1 MVKIKNFFII
11 ITFILFFL
19 ILFFK
24 NLPNN
29 KMKVVFCDVGQG
41 DAILLTKGWLQILI
55 DVGEFE
61 NINTCLTNN
70 ISFFDRNIE
79 FLLLT
84 HPDSDHIGGL
94 NYFFDSFSFSYLIA
108 NNYLLESEKFIEIRE
123 KFEDNFKKVN
133 IINAEEIE
141 NLILGGLIE
150 LNFISSSETFINSL
164 SNLGRLN
171 PNNNSLVV
179 KLVVDGVSFFL
190 GGDIER
196 EVESILVKNH
206 LINNF
211 DVLKVNH
218 HGSKTSSTPE
228 FLELIK
234 PKIGVIQVGL
244 DNKYSHPHNDVLS
257 RILMYTNNVYRND
270 KDGEIRFVIK
280 DGVVFLD

>member
-1 MVKIKNFFII
+1 MVRTKYFFII
-11 ITFILFFL
+11 IAFILFFL

-94 NYFFDSFSFSYLIA
+94 NYFFDSFNFSYLIA
-108 NNYLLESEKFIEIRE
+108 NNYLFESEKFIEIKE
-123 KFEDNFKKVN
+123 KFEDNFKKAA

-150 LNFISSSETFINSL
+150 LNFISSSKIFISSL
-164 SNLGRLN
+164 NKLGELN
-171 PNNNSLVV
+171 PNNNSLII
-179 KLVVDGVSFFL
+179 KLIVDDVSFFL
-190 GGDIER
+190 GGDIEN
-196 EVESILVKNH
+196 EVESILVKNS
-206 LINNF
+206 LIENF

-218 HGSKTSSTPE
+218 HGSQTSSSLE

-234 PKIGVIQVGL
+234 PKISVIQVGL
-244 DNKYSHPHNDVLS
+244 NNRYGHPHNDVIT
-257 RILMYTNNVYRND
+257 RISMYSNDVYRND
-270 KDGEIRFVIK
+270 KDGEIRFLIK
-280 DGVVFLD
+280 DGLIFLE

>member
-1 MVKIKNFFII
+1 MVKNKIFIII

-94 NYFFDSFSFSYLIA
+94 NYFFDSFRFSYLIA

-179 KLVVDGVSFFL
+179 KLVVDGISFFL
-190 GGDIER
+190 GGDIEK
-196 EVESILVKNH
+196 EVESILVKNS
-206 LINNF
+206 LIENF

-218 HGSKTSSTPE
+218 HGSQTSSSLE
-228 FLELIK
+228 FLELTR
-234 PKIGVIQVGL
+234 PKISIIQVGL
-244 DNKYSHPHNDVLS
+244 NNKYGHPNNDVFS
-257 RILMYTNNVYRND
+257 RISMYSNNVYRND
-270 KDGEIRFVIK
+270 KNGEVRFVIK
-280 DGVVFLD
+280 DGLVFLE